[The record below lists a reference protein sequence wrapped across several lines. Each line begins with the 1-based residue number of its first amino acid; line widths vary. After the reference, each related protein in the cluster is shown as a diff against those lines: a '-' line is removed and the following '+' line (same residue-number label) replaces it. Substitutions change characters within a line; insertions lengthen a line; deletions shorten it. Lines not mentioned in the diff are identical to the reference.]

1 MFAALLPFLILL
13 SVPPFAMDPVP
24 EPEAWERWGADGHHI
39 VCAIAWW
46 ELTDEAKDGI
56 RTLLD
61 ADPTYD
67 RFMDSCVWADRVRGR
82 DARYDRYTTAHY
94 VNIPRGETSF
104 NLERDCADT
113 FCVVEGIE
121 ESRTVLENPTASTA
135 ERLDALKF
143 LSHFVGDL
151 HQPMHAGY
159 ADDRGGND
167 TRVVVDGEETNL
179 HRVWDS
185 VLWGRIGRTWLDHAS
200 VLWFD
205 ISDAD
210 RKAWEDQNPI
220 HWAEESFRVVY
231 DSAYDMPIDDA
242 YVERN
247 TAIIEQRLQMGG
259 VRLGLLLN
267 RLFSD

>member
-1 MFAALLPFLILL
+1 MPSLLL
-13 SVPPFAMDPVP
+13 SLFLFIGSPTASDPSL
-24 EPEAWERWGADGHHI
+24 RWGADGHHI

-46 ELTDEAKDGI
+46 ELTDEAKAGI
-56 RTLLD
+56 RELLD
-61 ADPTYD
+61 TDPTYE
-67 RFMDSCVWADRVRGR
+67 RFMESCTWADRVRGR

-104 NLERDCADT
+104 RLERDCANT

-121 ESRTVLENPTASTA
+121 ESRDVLENPSAPTA

-167 TRVVVDGEETNL
+167 TMVTVEGEAYNL

-185 VLWGRIGRTWLDHAS
+185 VLWGRIGRDWLDHAS
-200 VLWFD
+200 VLWFG

-210 RKAWEDQNPI
+210 RKAWQDQNPT
-220 HWAEESFRVVY
+220 HWAEESFRIVY
-231 DSAYDMPIDDA
+231 DSAYRLPVDDA
-242 YVERN
+242 YLERN

-267 RLFSD
+267 RLFAG